1 MENIDFENQEQNVI
15 YIVKYSSYTDSQ
27 KKAIQKYRLKN
38 KDKINELHKK
48 YYETMKEIDPTFLEK
63 KRERAKE
70 YYKRK
75 KEQKNNLRNNTIGN
89 NI

>member
-1 MENIDFENQEQNVI
+1 MNI
-15 YIVKYSSYTDSQ
+15 YP
-27 KKAIQKYRLKN
+27 KYRLKN

-48 YYETMKEIDPTFLEK
+48 YYETMKETDPSFLEK

-75 KEQKNNLRNNTIGN
+75 KEQKNNLRK
-89 NI
+89 